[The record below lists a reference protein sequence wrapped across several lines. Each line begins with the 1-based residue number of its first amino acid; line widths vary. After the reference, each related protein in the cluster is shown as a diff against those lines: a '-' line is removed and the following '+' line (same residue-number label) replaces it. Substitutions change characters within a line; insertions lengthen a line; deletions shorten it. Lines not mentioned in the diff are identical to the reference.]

1 MTCRAFTAALGIF
14 VVVTKALAFRARCHR
29 GVVTKHGTSVKW
41 GVPGAKIRFLQTSS
55 DDAGIMSPHPR
66 LQDWISATFGRL
78 TQAQELTLPHILA
91 GRSVLLSSPT
101 GSGKTLAGFLGV
113 LDHLVRAH
121 EAGTLEG
128 RVHCLYVSPLR
139 ALTYD
144 IQKNLLPALRG
155 LGLEEVVRLG
165 TRTGDTTASE
175 RAKLKRQPPH
185 ILLTTPESLAI
196 LLPQAGWAEAL
207 GGVRF
212 VIVDELHALAENK
225 RGAHLMLSLERLA
238 RRSGILPVSCATGI
252 LPVAGETGQNA
263 RFTRDRRDACP
274 TRIGLSATAA
284 PLPLLAEFLV
294 GPGRACEIV
303 EARMERRRRVEVLSP
318 LRRDPYPS
326 AGYTAQRVMEDIA
339 RIVERSRNV
348 ILFCNTR
355 SSTESITIR
364 LKNALPKL
372 AEKIEAHHA
381 SLDRDV
387 RLEVE
392 DRLKNGELRAVV
404 CSTSLELGVDIG
416 SVDCVV
422 MISTPKGISRALQR
436 IGRSGHSIHTESHG
450 ILVATNV
457 NDLMECIVCA
467 EMTRATRLDAVRPL
481 ECPLDV
487 LAQHLVGMAME
498 GGHTRESVLATVR
511 AAFPFRSLTEAELDR
526 VLNYLE
532 GGGRSLEKQYRENF
546 GKIVWRDGR
555 LGVPNK
561 KVEREYLA
569 NVGVIHTEG
578 MVSVLLGKRRLGQIE
593 EGFLKRL
600 KLGDIFVLAGRT
612 VRLMETGVA
621 EARVEDAVGRLP
633 TVPAWNANKM
643 PLSSGLAREVALLR
657 TELAARM
664 DEPEGIT
671 DWLIERF
678 EISQTNAEAI
688 VRHCRNQL
696 RVSRIPTDDT
706 FLIERFVEDREGAD
720 TERVHFFFHSLIGR
734 SANDALS
741 RIISHRLKEAVGGNT
756 LVTIDDYGFLLAVKS
771 FQDLELDAWRELFA
785 TGDPERD
792 MRAALEQSELV
803 KWNFRGVAQT
813 GFMVPR
819 NRPGKEQRLKHLRW
833 SAEILFRV
841 LAEHEPDHPML
852 TQAYREST
860 HTFLDLPRAIEFL
873 ERAPRLDWH
882 LVDVP
887 VVSPFSFGIYASK
900 IKEGMMLED
909 PEEAIER
916 LWREFERK
924 TGGGE

>member
-1 MTCRAFTAALGIF
+1 MPRRKPSKPDAAPPEDALMAAL
-14 VVVTKALAFRARCHR
+14 
-29 GVVTKHGTSVKW
+29 
-41 GVPGAKIRFLQTSS
+41 
-55 DDAGIMSPHPR
+55 HPR
-66 LQDWISATFGRL
+66 LRKWIKKAFGRL
-78 TQAQELTLPHILA
+78 TQAQELTLPHIME
-91 GRSVLLSSPT
+91 GKSVLLSSPT

-121 EAGTLEG
+121 EAGTLG
-128 RVHCLYVSPLR
+128 DRIHCVYVSPLR

-144 IQKNLLPALRG
+144 IQKNLLPALKG
-155 LGLEEVVRLG
+155 IGLEEVIRVG
-165 TRTGDTTASE
+165 VRTGDTTAAE
-175 RAKLKRQPPH
+175 RAKLKRKPPH

-196 LLPQAGWAEAL
+196 LLPQAGWAETL
-207 GGVRF
+207 SEVRF
-212 VIVDELHALAENK
+212 VIIDELHALAENK
-225 RGAHLMLSLERLA
+225 RGAHLMLSLERLE
-238 RRSGILPVSCATGI
+238 RRTSFQIVGSKESQAHSTL
-252 LPVAGETGQNA
+252 
-263 RFTRDRRDACP
+263 

-284 PLPLLAEFLV
+284 PLPLLAEFLA
-294 GPGRACEIV
+294 GQGRPCEIV

-318 LRRDPYPS
+318 LRRDPYPP
-326 AGYTAQRVMEDIA
+326 AGYTAQRVMQDIA
-339 RIVERSRNV
+339 QIVERSRNV
-348 ILFCNTR
+348 IVFCNTR
-355 SSTESITIR
+355 SSTESIAIR

-372 AEKIEAHHA
+372 ATKIEAHHA

-467 EMTRATRLDAVRPL
+467 EMTRAVQLDAVRPL
-481 ECPLDV
+481 ERPLDV

-498 GGHTRESVLATVR
+498 GGYTREEVLKTVR
-511 AAFPFRSLTEAELDR
+511 SAFAFRDLSEAELDR

-546 GKIVWRDGR
+546 GKIVWVDDK
-555 LGVPNK
+555 LAVPSK

-578 MVSVLLGKRRLGQIE
+578 MVSVILGKRRLGQIE
-593 EGFLKRL
+593 ESFLKRL
-600 KLGDIFVLAGRT
+600 KLGDIFVLAGRM
-612 VRLMETGVA
+612 VKLIETGVT
-621 EARVEDAVGRLP
+621 EVKVQDATGRLP

-643 PLSSGLAREVALLR
+643 PLASGLAREVAKLR
-657 TELAARM
+657 TELAHRLEIEEKEDTA
-664 DEPEGIT
+664 E
-671 DWLIERF
+671 WLVERY

-688 VRHCRNQL
+688 LRHCRNQL

-706 FLIERFVEDREGAD
+706 FLIERFVDDREGSD
-720 TERVHFFFHSLIGR
+720 SDLVHFFFHSLIGR

-756 LVTIDDYGFLLAVKS
+756 MVTIDDYGFLLTLKS
-771 FQDLELDAWRELFA
+771 FQDLELEAWKELFCSTSFLTRDEEA
-785 TGDPERD
+785 KDGERVGKLVLQAEQD
-792 MRAALEQSELV
+792 MHAALEHSELV

-813 GFMVPR
+813 GLMVPR
-819 NRPGKEQRLKHLRW
+819 NRPGKEQRLKSLRW
-833 SAEILFRV
+833 NAEILFRV
-841 LAEHEPDHPML
+841 LCEHEPDHPML
-852 TQAYREST
+852 VQAYREST
-860 HTFLDLPRAIEFL
+860 HTYLDLPRAIEFL
-873 ERAPRLDWH
+873 ERAPTLEWH
-882 LVDVP
+882 LVQVP
-887 VVSPFSFGIYASK
+887 VVSPFSFGIFASK

-924 TGGGE
+924 TGGSTAETFSP

>member
-1 MTCRAFTAALGIF
+1 MAAL
-14 VVVTKALAFRARCHR
+14 
-29 GVVTKHGTSVKW
+29 
-41 GVPGAKIRFLQTSS
+41 
-55 DDAGIMSPHPR
+55 HPR
-66 LQDWISATFGRL
+66 LRKWIKKAFGRL

-91 GRSVLLSSPT
+91 GKSVLLSSPT

-121 EAGTLEG
+121 EGGTLRDG
-128 RVHCLYVSPLR
+128 IHCVYVSPLR

-144 IQKNLLPALRG
+144 IQKNLLPALKG
-155 LGLEEVVRLG
+155 IGLEEVIRVG
-165 TRTGDTTASE
+165 VRTGDTTAAE
-175 RAKLKRQPPH
+175 RAKLKRKPPQ

-196 LLPQAGWAEAL
+196 LLPQAGWAETL
-207 GGVRF
+207 GEVRF
-212 VIVDELHALAENK
+212 VIIDELHALAENK
-225 RGAHLMLSLERLA
+225 RGAHLMLSLERLE
-238 RRSGILPVSCATGI
+238 RRTKGL
-252 LPVAGETGQNA
+252 
-263 RFTRDRRDACP
+263 

-294 GPGRACEIV
+294 GQGRACEIV

-318 LRRDPYPS
+318 LRRDPYPP
-326 AGYTAQRVMEDIA
+326 AGYTAQRVMQDIA
-339 RIVERSRNV
+339 QIVERSRNV
-348 ILFCNTR
+348 IVFCNTR
-355 SSTESITIR
+355 SSTESIAIR
-364 LKNALPKL
+364 LKDALPKL
-372 AEKIEAHHA
+372 ASKIEAHHA

-392 DRLKNGELRAVV
+392 DRLKSGELRAVV

-422 MISTPKGISRALQR
+422 MISTPKGINRALQR

-467 EMTRATRLDAVRPL
+467 EMTRAVQLDAVRPL
-481 ECPLDV
+481 ERPLDV

-498 GGHTRESVLATVR
+498 GGYTRDEVLKTVR
-511 AAFPFRSLTEAELDR
+511 SAYAFRNLAEAELDR

-546 GKIVWRDGR
+546 GKIVWVDDR
-555 LGVPNK
+555 LAVPSK

-578 MVSVLLGKRRLGQIE
+578 MVSVILGKRRLGQIE
-593 EGFLKRL
+593 ESFLKRL

-612 VRLMETGVA
+612 VRLIETGVT
-621 EARVEDAVGRLP
+621 EVKVEDAAGRLP

-643 PLSSGLAREVALLR
+643 PLASGLAREVAKLR
-657 TELAARM
+657 TELFRRLDAEETMETA
-664 DEPEGIT
+664 
-671 DWLIERF
+671 DWLVERY

-688 VRHCRNQL
+688 LRHCRNQL

-706 FLIERFVEDREGAD
+706 FLIERFVDDREGGD
-720 TERVHFFFHSLIGR
+720 SDLVHFFFHSLIGR

-741 RIISHRLKEAVGGNT
+741 RIISHRLKEAAGGNT
-756 LVTIDDYGFLLAVKS
+756 MVTIDDYGFLLTVKS
-771 FQDLELDAWRELFA
+771 FQDLELAAWRELFQ
-785 TGDPERD
+785 TGDPAHD
-792 MRAALEQSELV
+792 MHAALEHSELV

-813 GFMVPR
+813 GLMVPR
-819 NRPGKEQRLKHLRW
+819 NRPGKEQRLKSLRW
-833 SAEILFRV
+833 NAEILFRV
-841 LAEHEPDHPML
+841 LCEHEPDHPML
-852 TQAYREST
+852 VQSYREST
-860 HTFLDLPRAIEFL
+860 HTYLDLPRAIEFL
-873 ERAPRLDWH
+873 NRAPTLEWH
-882 LVDVP
+882 LVQVP
-887 VVSPFSFGIYASK
+887 VVSPFSFGIFASK

-924 TGGGE
+924 TA